1 MGELAALPE
10 ADRQTALERFW
21 LIQPH
26 LESGMALVAVA
37 RDAGIPYRTA
47 QRWVALYRRF
57 GLAALTR
64 KGRADCGVRRS
75 LSPELQKVVEGLA
88 LQKPPLP
95 IAALY
100 RQVYRVAQ
108 LQKESPPSYAVVY
121 DIVRQLPD
129 DLVMLAHEGSKA
141 YADAFELVHRREA
154 ERPNAIWQADHTPLD
169 ILILRED
176 GTAAKPWLT
185 VIIDDHSRAIAGY
198 FLYFEAPSA
207 IQTALALHQ
216 AIWRK
221 KDPRWRVCGIPEV
234 LYTDNGSD
242 FTSRHQEQVA
252 ADIKMQLIFSTPGK
266 PRGRGRIERFFSTV
280 TSMLLSGL
288 PGHTPQSGGICG
300 KPNLT
305 LPELDAMLREFILGV
320 YHLREHS
327 ETKVTPQERWEQ
339 GSFLPSM
346 PDSLEQLD
354 LLLLTVTRARKV
366 HPDGIHFQGL
376 RYVDLTLAAYVGE
389 SVVLR
394 YDPRDVAEVR
404 IFHEGSFLC
413 RAICPDL
420 AGEAIPLR
428 EVLRARNHR
437 RRELRNVLNDRKKSV
452 DTLLELKQG
461 NSQGP
466 PSEEPGNQIQEK
478 EERRQPVLRRYINE

>member
-1 MGELAALPE
+1 MGELATLPE
-10 ADRQTALERFW
+10 ADRQEALERFG

-26 LESGMALVAVA
+26 LEGGLPLAAVA

-57 GLAALTR
+57 GLTALAR
-64 KGRADCGVRRS
+64 KRRADCGVRRS
-75 LSPELQKVVEGLA
+75 LSPEMQKVVEGLA

-100 RQVYRVAQ
+100 RQVYRLANQ
-108 LQKESPPSYAVVY
+108 QNESPPSYAVVY
-121 DIVRQLPD
+121 DIVRRLPG

-141 YADAFELVHRREA
+141 YADVFELVYRREA
-154 ERPNAIWQADHTPLD
+154 ECPNAIWQADHTPLD

-185 VIIDDHSRAIAGY
+185 VIIDDFSRAIAGY

-242 FTSRHQEQVA
+242 FTSRHLEQVA
-252 ADIKMQLIFSTPGK
+252 ADIKMQLIFSKPGK

-288 PGHTPQSGGICG
+288 PGHTPQNGGICG
-300 KPNLT
+300 KPTLT
-305 LPELDAMLREFILGV
+305 LPELDAMLREFILGL

-327 ETKVTPQERWEQ
+327 ETKVTPQTRWEQ
-339 GSFLPSM
+339 GSFLPRM
-346 PDSLEQLD
+346 PNSLEELD
-354 LLLLTVTRARKV
+354 LLLLTVTKARKV

-376 RYVDLTLAAYVGE
+376 RYVDLTLATYIGE

-404 IFHEGSFLC
+404 LFHEGSFLC
-413 RAICPDL
+413 RAVCPDL
-420 AGEAIPLR
+420 AGETIPLR
-428 EVLRARNHR
+428 EVLLARNHR
-437 RRELRNVLNDRKKSV
+437 RRELRNVLNDRKKAV
-452 DTLLELKQG
+452 DALLELKQG
-461 NSQGP
+461 NIQGAP
-466 PSEEPGNQIQEK
+466 PEEPDTQPQGK
-478 EERRQPVLRRYINE
+478 EERRRPVLRRYVNE